1 MKSNPDGKIGYYDQ
15 SGRCRFNTL
24 KGFFL
29 QSISD
34 IAYVKANGNY
44 CTIHLIDG
52 EEKLVTYTLAYV
64 SKMLLPLGFRRIG
77 RSSVIN
83 LNYLA
88 HVNRQSNTCLLD
100 IPSGKLDLSISHR
113 YVKELSELF

>member
-1 MKSNPDGKIGYYDQ
+1 
-15 SGRCRFNTL
+15 
-24 KGFFL
+24 
-29 QSISD
+29 
-34 IAYVKANGNY
+34 
-44 CTIHLIDG
+44 
-52 EEKLVTYTLAYV
+52 
-64 SKMLLPLGFRRIG
+64 MLLPLGFRRIG